1 MGSGEALRRM
11 PVSEAEEKGLTAM
24 PLYEHVFLVR
34 QDASAPQ
41 VETLTQQF
49 KSVIEN
55 NGGKVTKVENW
66 GLRSLTFRIKKN
78 RKAHYSLLNIDAPP
92 PAVAEMERQMSINED
107 VIRFMTVRV
116 DALEEGPSAVMR
128 QSRSR
133 DRDDDRGGFGGDRG
147 GFGGDRGFGERGG
160 FGGGRRFDR
169 GDRGGSRDRPPRTP
183 RSDEAPQTTD
193 TNVETS

>member
-1 MGSGEALRRM
+1 
-11 PVSEAEEKGLTAM
+11 M

-49 KSVIEN
+49 KSVVEN
-55 NGGKVTKVENW
+55 NGGKVAKVENW
-66 GLRSLTFRIKKN
+66 GLRSLSFRIKKN

-92 PAVAEMERQMSINED
+92 KAVAEMERQMSINED

-116 DALEEGPSAVMR
+116 DELEEGPSAVVR

-133 DRDDDRGGFGGDRG
+133 DRDDDRGGFGDRGFGDRG
-147 GFGGDRGFGERGG
+147 GFGGFGGGRRPDRGERGG
-160 FGGGRRFDR
+160 F
-169 GDRGGSRDRPPRTP
+169 RDRPPRAP
-183 RSDEAPQTTD
+183 RGDEAPQT
-193 TNVETS
+193 VPPSAEEAS

>member
-1 MGSGEALRRM
+1 MGSGEALRRNRIIEQKRKALR
-11 PVSEAEEKGLTAM
+11 SM

-41 VETLTQQF
+41 VEALTQQF
-49 KSVIEN
+49 KSVIES
-55 NGGKVTKVENW
+55 NGGKVPKVESW
-66 GLRSLTFRIKKN
+66 GIRSLTFRVKKN

-92 PAVAEMERQMSINED
+92 AAVAEMERQMSINED

-116 DALEEGPSAVMR
+116 EELEEGPSAVMR

-133 DRDDDRGGFGGDRG
+133 DRDDDRGGFGDRGFGDRG
-147 GFGGDRGFGERGG
+147 GFGGDRGG

-169 GDRGGSRDRPPRTP
+169 GGDRGGFRDRPRAP
-183 RSDEAPQTTD
+183 RSDDAPQAVAP
-193 TNVETS
+193 NPEEAR

>member
-1 MGSGEALRRM
+1 
-11 PVSEAEEKGLTAM
+11 M

-55 NGGKVTKVENW
+55 NGGKVSKAESW
-66 GLRSLTFRIKKN
+66 GLRSLAFRIKNN
-78 RKAHYSLLNIDAPP
+78 RKAHYSLLNIEAPP
-92 PAVAEMERQMSINED
+92 KAVAEMERQMSINED
-107 VIRFMTVRV
+107 VIRFMTVKV
-116 DALEEGPSAVMR
+116 DELEEGPSAVMR

-133 DRDDDRGGFGGDRG
+133 DRDDDRGGFGDRGFGG
-147 GFGGDRGFGERGG
+147 GFGGDRGG

-169 GDRGGSRDRPPRTP
+169 GGGGDRGSFRDRPPRQSREDGQAPTGG
-183 RSDEAPQTTD
+183 EA
-193 TNVETS
+193 S